1 LLYQLQW
8 SAHEELLEA
17 LPEDWG
23 RPEPPEF
30 PAGAGWIWTAWQE
43 LDSERPIVPV
53 GMGGGVPGRIPWRAA
68 DQWARR
74 HGVAGFE
81 FDFLIRALSA
91 MDAILINHALK
102 KAS

>member
-1 LLYQLQW
+1 
-8 SAHEELLEA
+8 LEA
-17 LPEDWG
+17 LPDDWD
-23 RPEPPEF
+23 RPAVPEF
-30 PAGAGWIWTAWQE
+30 PEGAGWLWAAWRD
-43 LDSERPIVPV
+43 LDSERPIIQL

-74 HGVAGFE
+74 HGVAGFD
-81 FDFLIRALSA
+81 FDLLIRALGL